1 MSDEKVFYKNLRAFE
16 EGILDYFILGYS
28 IENNP
33 IEKKPN
39 GSHINNYY
47 HEGISFA
54 DKLKTHLG
62 ISRGSK

>member
-1 MSDEKVFYKNLRAFE
+1 MSDEKDFYKKLRAFE

-33 IEKKPN
+33 IEKKPK

-47 HEGISFA
+47 HEGVSFA
-54 DKLKTHLG
+54 EKLETHLG
-62 ISRGSK
+62 ISRRSK